1 MSVLRYDVTTND
13 WVIYAPARA
22 QRPQPKLPRASSEF
36 EEQGVCPFCP
46 GNEALTPPEVDADRD
61 GDGRWRVRVVPN
73 KYPAF
78 EAGTP
83 NQHVQEG
90 PMFRSMG
97 GYGVHEALIESPE
110 HDRTLGHQPAEQ
122 VERVLRAVHRRFI
135 EHMRDPRLRAIVV
148 FKNHGR
154 RAGSTLKHPHWQIMA
169 TPIAPRLQRL
179 KHAIATEHYDRTG
192 DNLYRRLLE
201 EEHAAQLR
209 VLASNPDFTA
219 VLPYASHEA
228 FHVRILPHQA
238 QASFANVAPHTI
250 GALADLL
257 RSVLFRLDAA
267 LDDPAYNL
275 TLTTAPRGDEDE
287 PYFLWHI
294 DILPRLANRSGFEL
308 GSGLSVSTV
317 LPEEAADLLRAAG

>member
-22 QRPQPKLPRASSEF
+22 QRPQPKRPRASSEF

-219 VLPYASHEA
+219 VLPYASHVARFMICTGLTMIDPVAARLLLWWSAPPTWNYQWLTFGLTDLVLIALIWMERGRPTGRTV
-228 FHVRILPHQA
+228 FPVMLVVFVLA
-238 QASFANVAPHTI
+238 QAPSLLGLTHAPAWQEFA
-250 GALADLL
+250 
-257 RSVLFRLDAA
+257 RWFAA
-267 LDDPAYNL
+267 LP
-275 TLTTAPRGDEDE
+275 
-287 PYFLWHI
+287 
-294 DILPRLANRSGFEL
+294 LP
-308 GSGLSVSTV
+308 
-317 LPEEAADLLRAAG
+317 